1 MAPGVDEMHKQNEQ
15 ARGLGFDIAKD
26 SKVNVDLLN
35 VAKTL
40 DSQVEMSEFELR
52 ELLKK
57 VFTTVPTYHIQA
69 VTRLI
74 KKGEGVG
81 KMDRLASKV
90 GGLMS

>member
-1 MAPGVDEMHKQNEQ
+1 
-15 ARGLGFDIAKD
+15 
-26 SKVNVDLLN
+26 
-35 VAKTL
+35 
-40 DSQVEMSEFELR
+40 MSEFELR